1 MERVIAIHWSL
12 LSQTLDQNYPN
23 PFNPTTKIGFGIPEP
38 GNVRV
43 VIYNLLGQEV
53 ITLWDAHLDPGYKF
67 VTWNGSDKL
76 GNKVSA
82 GIYIVMMDAPGYRKT
97 RKMLFIK

>member
-1 MERVIAIHWSL
+1 M
-12 LSQTLDQNYPN
+12 
-23 PFNPTTKIGFGIPEP
+23 
-38 GNVRV
+38 
-43 VIYNLLGQEV
+43 
-53 ITLWDAHLDPGYKF
+53 TLWDAHLDPGYKF